1 MKVLVDK
8 MPIHPKECL
17 FSGRKIE
24 WIEIPRTGLSKYFLK
39 PKRDIVL
46 HWGCK
51 LDCDFCTLREGKCNN
66 LDIIEIV

>member
-1 MKVLVDK
+1 MKILVDK
-8 MPIHPKECL
+8 MPKHPKECF
-17 FSGRKIE
+17 FSGGILE
-24 WIEIPRTGLSKYFLK
+24 WKEESRTGLSKYFLK